1 MLRTLD
7 VVLIGVM
14 VAAAAF
20 TYQVKQRAE
29 RQVQEINHL
38 EARIRLQENTID
50 LLKADW
56 SVLTQPSRLQKLITA
71 YQSQLDLQTIQP
83 TQVATL
89 NDLPSYPKPGDPP
102 VPSPSPKAPPAVAK
116 AVPPVDPTATGSVVR

>member
-7 VVLIGVM
+7 VVLIGAM

-29 RQVQEINHL
+29 RQVAEIDRL
-38 EARIRLQENTID
+38 QASIRLQDNTID

-56 SVLTQPSRLQKLITA
+56 SVLTQPSRLQTLITA
-71 YQSQLDLQTIQP
+71 YQSQLDLQPIQP
-83 TQVATL
+83 TQIATL
-89 NDLPSYPKPGDPP
+89 NDLPSYPRPDNPP
-102 VPSPSPKAPPAVAK
+102 LPSRSPKGPPAVAK
-116 AVPPVDPTATGSVVR
+116 ASPPVDMTATGSVVR

>member
-7 VVLIGVM
+7 VALIGVM

-29 RQVQEINHL
+29 RQVEEIHQL
-38 EARIRLQENTID
+38 EARIRLQEGTID

-71 YQSQLDLQTIQP
+71 YQSQLGLETIQP

-89 NDLPSYPKPGDPP
+89 NDLPSYPKPADPP
-102 VPSPSPKAPPAVAK
+102 VPSLSPNAPPAVAR
-116 AVPPVDPTATGSVVR
+116 AVPPVDTTATGSVR

>member
-7 VVLIGVM
+7 VALIGVM

-29 RQVQEINHL
+29 RQVQEINRL
-38 EARIRLQENTID
+38 QARIHLQESTID

-56 SVLTQPSRLQKLITA
+56 SVLTQPSRLQRLIAA

-89 NDLPSYPKPGDPP
+89 NDLPSYPKPADPP
-102 VPSPSPKAPPAVAK
+102 LPSRSPAAPAVAK
-116 AVPPVDPTATGSVVR
+116 ALPPVDMTATGSVVR

>member
-7 VVLIGVM
+7 VVLIGAM

-29 RQVQEINHL
+29 RQVQDIDRL
-38 EARIRLQENTID
+38 ESRIQLQNSTID

-56 SVLTQPSRLQKLITA
+56 SVLTQPSRLQNLIEA
-71 YQSQLDLQTIQP
+71 YQAQLDLGTIQP

-89 NDLPSYPKPGDPP
+89 NDLPSYPKPGEPP
-102 VPSPSPKAPPAVAK
+102 LPSLPPKGAPNVAK
-116 AVPPVDPTATGSVVR
+116 AAPRVDLTETGSVVR

>member
-7 VVLIGVM
+7 VALIGVM

-29 RQVQEINHL
+29 RQVQEIDRL
-38 EARIRLQENTID
+38 EARIQLQDNTID

-56 SVLTQPSRLQKLITA
+56 SVLTQPSRLQKLIAA

-89 NDLPSYPKPGDPP
+89 NDLPSYPKPAEPP
-102 VPSPSPKAPPAVAK
+102 VPSRPPKAPPAVAK
-116 AVPPVDPTATGSVVR
+116 ASPPVDMTATGSVVR